1 MVYQDVNFK
10 ICLSLFGWKE
20 LELHKVHNAHC
31 AMQKWN
37 SKDKTNL
44 LQSFFGAD
52 SQVLMPSF
60 ENQ

>member
-44 LQSFFGAD
+44 FAIFFWCR
-52 SQVLMPSF
+52 QPSIDALI
-60 ENQ
+60 